1 LAALALSLKNQNMQK
16 HNSEQTSPEKTPRDR
31 SDKPEWYRE
40 GYDHVWLPYAQMKTA
55 PDALAVVGTDGVEL
69 ELSNGRKL
77 IDGIA
82 SWWTACHGYNNPKM
96 KEKMIAQVEQMSH
109 VMLGGIMH
117 EGAATLAK
125 RLADLLPSDL
135 DHVFFSESGSVSV
148 EIALKMAV
156 QYWMNQGIKGK
167 YRFLSFKE
175 GYHGDTSAAM
185 SVGDSDDGMHK
196 AFAGYLQQQHLVKL
210 PRNEVDFV
218 SFREYLQT
226 EKDNIAAVIM
236 EPLIQG
242 AGGMI
247 FHDGAILKQIAKI
260 CEEEGV
266 LLILDEIFTG
276 FGRTGTMFACEQ
288 AGITPDII
296 CLGKA
301 LTAGT
306 VPMAATVARSKI
318 YAEFLSD
325 DPEKA
330 FMHGPT
336 YMANPLSCAA
346 ANASLD
352 LFEEGDVFEDIRRI
366 EGHLTQSLEQF
377 RDRGNVVDVRVKG
390 AVGVIELKEIKD
402 PAKMR
407 EEFIKQGV
415 WIRPFGNIIYLTPS
429 FSIKP
434 HELSKLT
441 AAIDEII

>member
-1 LAALALSLKNQNMQK
+1 MISDQK
-16 HNSEQTSPEKTPRDR
+16 PKDR
-31 SDKPEWYRE
+31 SDKPEWYKE

-55 PDALAVVGTDGVEL
+55 PDAVAVVGTDGVSL
-69 ELSNGRKL
+69 KLSDGREL

-96 KEKMIAQVEQMSH
+96 KEKMIAQIEQMSH

-117 EGAATLAK
+117 EGAAVLAK
-125 RLADLLPSDL
+125 RLADLLPEDL
-135 DHVFFSESGSVSV
+135 DHVFFSESGSVAV

-156 QYWMNQGIKGK
+156 QYWMNQGIEGK
-167 YRFLSFKE
+167 YRFLSFTE

-185 SVGDSDDGMHK
+185 SVGDQESGMHK

-210 PRNEVDFV
+210 PRSKQEFII
-218 SFREYLQT
+218 FRTYLQ
-226 EKDNIAAVIM
+226 EQKDNIAAVIM

-242 AGGMI
+242 AGGMV
-247 FHDGAILKQIAKI
+247 FHDGTILEQISKI
-260 CEEEGV
+260 CAEEEV

-306 VPMAATVARSKI
+306 VPMAATIARSKI
-318 YAEFLSD
+318 YNEFLSD
-325 DPEKA
+325 DPSKA

-352 LFEEGDVFEDIRRI
+352 LFDEGDVFDDIRRI

-377 RDRGNVVDVRVKG
+377 RDRSGVVDVRVKG
-390 AVGVIELKEIKD
+390 AVGVIELKEIKN

-415 WIRPFGNIIYLTPS
+415 WIRPFGNVIYLTPS
-429 FSIKP
+429 FNIKS

-441 AAIDEII
+441 AAIDEIL